1 MENYVAANRF
11 CVHHHIEYSFL
22 EALQQHGLIEI
33 SIIEEGPCLREETL
47 PLLEKMV
54 RLHYDL
60 DINIEGIETVTH
72 LLEQLQTLQEK
83 ITALQN
89 RLSLYEHQ

>member
-1 MENYVAANRF
+1 MENFIAANRF

-22 EALQQHGLIEI
+22 EALHQHGLIEI
-33 SIIEEGPCLREETL
+33 NIIEEGPCIHEDTL

-54 RLHYDL
+54 RMHYDL

-72 LLEQLQTLQEK
+72 LLEQMQHMQER
-83 ITALQN
+83 ITHLQN
-89 RLSLYEHQ
+89 KLSLYEHQ